1 MNSVRLPLRKIT
13 KSLYI
18 TIYRYTPTQDSYKAQ
33 SQSETE
39 LSLLPTRTLSITQ
52 ATCDR
57 FMALPSSG
65 IQLSPD
71 EQRPVNSVIRPHRML
86 VTAKYNRLVT

>member
-39 LSLLPTRTLSITQ
+39 LSLLPTSITQ
-52 ATCDR
+52 ATCDQ
-57 FMALPSSG
+57 FMALPSSA